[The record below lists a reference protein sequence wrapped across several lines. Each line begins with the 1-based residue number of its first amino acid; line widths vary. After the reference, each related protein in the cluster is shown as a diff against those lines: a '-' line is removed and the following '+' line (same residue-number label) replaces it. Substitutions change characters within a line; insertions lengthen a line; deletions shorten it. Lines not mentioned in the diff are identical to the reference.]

1 MEPCFKILPPVPP
14 ACNRFSLFP
23 HQLEQQL
30 PGLPHDPGAPQHPPG
45 DGAEKPGLDVEKF
58 DADTSL

>member
-1 MEPCFKILPPVPP
+1 
-14 ACNRFSLFP
+14 
-23 HQLEQQL
+23 LEQQL